1 MQKTAEYL
9 SRAPEGRDLAR
20 SASPTR
26 REQLEYRAATYEQ
39 LAEMRKRRF
48 QLSEKLDSGYDEQE

>member
-9 SRAPEGRDLAR
+9 SRAAECRDLAR
-20 SASPTR
+20 SASPSR
-26 REQLEYRAATYEQ
+26 RKELEHMAATYQQ

-48 QLSEKLDSGYDEQE
+48 QLSEKLDSGSDE